1 MLPAQVRMLAFDIKA
16 NTPVIVLE
24 VGKDRIVPIWIG
36 IAEARAIAMALAGLK
51 PVRPM
56 SHDLMKEIVDGLD
69 AKLERV
75 VITGIREDIY
85 YALLHINQQDR
96 TIVVDA
102 RPSDSIALALRT
114 NSPIFVSKDTPI
126 VEETEKNKLFI
137 ELKNRLRAIRPE
149 DIA

>member
-36 IAEARAIAMALAGLK
+36 VAEARAIAMALAGLK

-114 NSPIFVSKDTPI
+114 SSPIFVSKDTPI

>member
-56 SHDLMKEIVDGLD
+56 SHDLMKEIIDGLD

-126 VEETEKNKLFI
+126 IEETEKNKLFL

>member
-1 MLPAQVRMLAFDIKA
+1 MLAFDIKA

-24 VGKDRIVPIWIG
+24 VGKNSIVPIWIG
-36 IAEARAIAMALAGLK
+36 TAEARAIAMALAGLK

-56 SHDLMKEIVDGLD
+56 SHDLIKEIVEGLD

-85 YALLHINQQDR
+85 YALLHINQQDK
-96 TIVVDA
+96 TIVIDA

-114 NSPIFVSKDTPI
+114 NSPIFVSDDIPV
-126 VEETEKNKLFI
+126 VEETEENKLFL
-137 ELKNRLRAIRPE
+137 ELKNRLRTIRPE

>member
-24 VGKDRIVPIWIG
+24 VGKNSIVPIWIG
-36 IAEARAIAMALAGLK
+36 TAEARAIAMALAGLK

-56 SHDLMKEIVDGLD
+56 SHDLIKEIVEGLD

-85 YALLHINQQDR
+85 YALLHINQQDK
-96 TIVVDA
+96 TIVIDA

-114 NSPIFVSKDTPI
+114 NSPIFVSDDIPV
-126 VEETEKNKLFI
+126 VEETEENKLFL
-137 ELKNRLRAIRPE
+137 ELKNRLRTIRPE